1 MLSILHVVLLLCL
14 WTRTAAQEMVQGG
27 HLCSSSPSVQQSCY
41 QRSCLLLFLEPRLS
55 LARLSPNRIPRPLRP
70 LRLCKGITGHTKTVV
85 RAFFS
90 AYVALKAI
98 NGISYLF
105 FFPATGGPDDIIEL
119 QSISISP
126 EPPKPGQDLE
136 ITAKGRVKQTL
147 EVCGLC
153 CL

>member
-1 MLSILHVVLLLCL
+1 MLPKVLL
-14 WTRTAAQEMVQGG
+14 AAVLGAQVVAGAVIAQQDSTPVEAFEVVQGDHWSYEDCG
-27 HLCSSSPSVQQSCY
+27 TCFL
-41 QRSCLLLFLEPRLS
+41 QRICR
-55 LARLSPNRIPRPLRP
+55 
-70 LRLCKGITGHTKTVV
+70 TQ
-85 RAFFS
+85 
-90 AYVALKAI
+90 AI